1 MNTIYKLI
9 TIVALTL
16 AMTLSSC
23 DEVDELLT
31 FTFNNETNF
40 TIENQTE
47 TDVPFDIPTPDITT
61 NSSQEFKNNN
71 TASDLVK
78 EINLNQMTLTITSPD
93 DFTFSFLKS
102 LQIYISTDEED
113 ETEIAYKDDI
123 PEDATSIEMETHG
136 DKDLSPYVKGDTYD
150 LRFEAVIR
158 KVITQDVTIKAEME
172 YKVRADPL

>member
-1 MNTIYKLI
+1 MKTIYKLI
-9 TIVALTL
+9 TVAV
-16 AMTLSSC
+16 LSLVVISC
-23 DEVDELLT
+23 DKVDELLT

-47 TDVPFDIPTPDITT
+47 TDVPFNIPTPDITT

-78 EINLNQMTLTITSPD
+78 EINLNQMTLTIESPD

-102 LQIYISTDEED
+102 LRIYISTDDQD

-123 PEDATSIEMETHG
+123 PEDATSIEMETY

-158 KVITQDVTIKAEME
+158 KVITQDVTFKAEME